1 MLIPLGILA
10 SAGGVPTGDYELIET
25 AIVSGTSTTAITF
38 SNLGQYASTYRHLQ
52 IRSSVKS
59 SLDNASLGSGNVR
72 MRFNGDTGNNYAI
85 HKLFGNGSVAASLAD
100 TSRSATIGSLLF
112 SSNTANAFS
121 GGVCDILDAYSTS
134 KNKTTRLLA
143 SAQATSSGQNFIQLV
158 SGVWLNS
165 SSLTSIELAPED
177 GGNIVAGSRFSLYGI
192 KG

>member
-1 MLIPLGILA
+1 MRILGVTA
-10 SAGGVPTGDYELIET
+10 SGIVGFDPAYELI
-25 AIVSGTSTTAITF
+25 STTLISSNTPSVTF

-143 SAQATSSGQNFIQLV
+143 SAQATGSGQNFIQLV